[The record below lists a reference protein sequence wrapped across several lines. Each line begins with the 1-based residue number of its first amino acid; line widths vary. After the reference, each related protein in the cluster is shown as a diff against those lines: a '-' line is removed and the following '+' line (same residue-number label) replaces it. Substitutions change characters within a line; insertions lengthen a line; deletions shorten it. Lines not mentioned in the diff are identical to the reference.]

1 MGLALLGASLPML
14 LGTSLGILAR
24 VPWSADR
31 PSWSN
36 ESSDVEPVWPR
47 QKTDERLGIDSG
59 WIQMVIFPQEFVLLV
74 SCPRLFGQDFHRHT
88 NRDMLVSLKKDGSNE
103 SWATGRERFS
113 PSCGFFSPVKQ
124 RTKPHP
130 FLPPGHHR
138 VHREVF
144 DWEVRV
150 EGVLV
155 ATLAALLSAFTR
167 KRCNQARL
175 FVRRT

>member
-1 MGLALLGASLPML
+1 MKAYVASEDAKIIRIATAPSRKPMGLALLGASLPML

-88 NRDMLVSLKKDGSNE
+88 NRDMLVSLNLSMRTCEFQVQK
-103 SWATGRERFS
+103 GRI
-113 PSCGFFSPVKQ
+113 Q
-124 RTKPHP
+124 
-130 FLPPGHHR
+130 
-138 VHREVF
+138 
-144 DWEVRV
+144 
-150 EGVLV
+150 
-155 ATLAALLSAFTR
+155 
-167 KRCNQARL
+167 
-175 FVRRT
+175 